1 MRITIVGAGVMGLSA
16 AWALARKGHTIRV
29 VDQGLIPNPYASS
42 VDQHRLIRHPYG
54 AERGYT
60 RMINRA
66 YEGWDKM
73 WADIGAKHY
82 AQTGTLVLESGI
94 GSWTGDTVASLEAE
108 RIPFR
113 KLEPDA
119 LAREF
124 PLLRAE
130 RMHYALHLE
139 SGGILFA
146 ERIVSSLARHLA
158 TRGVRLEASTPV
170 RDIDPARGRVVI
182 ADGTTIDADLVIVA
196 AGAWLPLLL
205 PAYAKRITPSRQVV
219 VYLTPPPDVVKT
231 WQRHPLLLDIDP
243 KAGFYLVPPRDGTG
257 LKIGDHGF
265 TLRGD
270 PNRDREAIAAEA
282 DATVDLC
289 RARLA
294 RFEEYGIGV
303 AKTCFY
309 DVEPQER
316 FIVEKIGDKGWV
328 MSGFSGHGFK
338 FAAALGLQLEKT
350 IAGKR
355 TPESLTKWAAGK
367 V

>member
-1 MRITIVGAGVMGLSA
+1 MRITVVGAGIMGLST
-16 AWALARKGHTIRV
+16 AWALARKGHKVHV

-66 YEGWDKM
+66 HEAWDRM
-73 WADIGAKHY
+73 WADLGARHY
-82 AQTGTLVLESGI
+82 FETGTLVLESGI
-94 GSWTGDTVASLEAE
+94 GSWTADTVKSLEAE
-108 RIPFR
+108 KIPFR
-113 KLEPDA
+113 RLEPRD

-124 PLLRAE
+124 PLMRAE

-139 SGGILFA
+139 TGGVLFA

-158 TRGVRLEASTPV
+158 ARGVQFNAGTPV
-170 RDIDPARGRVVI
+170 RDIDAERGRVTI
-182 ADGTTIDADLVIVA
+182 DGGKTIDADLVVVA
-196 AGAWLPLLL
+196 AGAWLPILL
-205 PAYAKRITPSRQVV
+205 PAYAQRITPSRQVV
-219 VYLTPPPDVVKT
+219 VYLIPPSDMVSA

-257 LKIGDHGF
+257 LKVGDHGF

-282 DATVDLC
+282 NATVGLC
-289 RARLA
+289 RDRLA
-294 RFEEYGIGV
+294 RFDEYRIGA

-309 DVEPQER
+309 DVEPREQ

-338 FAAALGLQLEKT
+338 FAAVLGLQFEKT

-355 TPESLTKWAAGK
+355 TSDSLTKWAAGK
-367 V
+367 I

>member
-1 MRITIVGAGVMGLSA
+1 MRVTIVGAGIMGLSA
-16 AWALARKGHTIRV
+16 AWALARKGHKVRV
-29 VDQGLIPNPYASS
+29 LDQGMVPNPYASS

-66 YEGWDKM
+66 YVAWDKM
-73 WADIGAKHY
+73 WADLGAKHY
-82 AQTGTLVLESGI
+82 AETGTLVLESGI
-94 GSWTGDTVASLEAE
+94 GSWTSDTVTALEAE

-113 KLEPDA
+113 RLEPAA
-119 LAREF
+119 LAQEF

-130 RMHYALHLE
+130 RMHYALHLH
-139 SGGILFA
+139 SGGVLFA
-146 ERIVSSLARHLA
+146 ERIVSSLARHLGA
-158 TRGVRLEASTPV
+158 RGVRFDTSTPV
-170 RDIDPARGRVVI
+170 REVDPARGRVTL
-182 ADGTTIDADLVIVA
+182 DSGENIDADVIIVA
-196 AGAWLPLLL
+196 AGAWLPRLL
-205 PAYAKRITPSRQVV
+205 PNFANRITPSRQVV
-219 VYLTPPPDVVKT
+219 VYLIPPPDIAPA
-231 WQRHPLLLDIDP
+231 WQRHPMLLDIDP

-270 PNRDREAIAAEA
+270 PNRDRDAIAAEA
-282 DATVDLC
+282 QATVDLC

-294 RFEEYGIGV
+294 RFDDYRIGV

-316 FIVEKIGDKGWV
+316 FIAEKIGSNGWV

-338 FAAALGLQLEKT
+338 FAAVLGLRLEQT
-350 IAGKR
+350 ISGKR
-355 TPESLTKWAAGK
+355 DIPAFTAWAAGHI
-367 V
+367 